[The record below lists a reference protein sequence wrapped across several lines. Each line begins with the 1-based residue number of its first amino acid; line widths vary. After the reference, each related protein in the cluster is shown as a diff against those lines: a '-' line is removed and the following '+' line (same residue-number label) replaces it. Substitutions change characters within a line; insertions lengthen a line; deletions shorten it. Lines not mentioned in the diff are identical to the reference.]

1 MTTFLLLQRKEGNK
15 SKQERDLDK
24 VSIETLK
31 YSESRKSFSF
41 IIRVAVIN
49 FITGTKTLKAVIESI
64 YPIKL
69 KERSIIL
76 EWNPSSDICASLI
89 SPLHHED
96 LPQI

>member
-24 VSIETLK
+24 VSIETLR

-64 YPIKL
+64 SPTKL
-69 KERSIIL
+69 KERSIIS
-76 EWNPSSDICASLI
+76 EWNPSSGTCANLI